1 MPRIKQRKG
10 HCFIQAMSDDV
21 DDKDNEYDSNIFAL
35 SFLNRNAQNLRRI
48 KQIKWHCF
56 IQE

>member
-1 MPRIKQRKG
+1 
-10 HCFIQAMSDDV
+10 MSDDV